1 MKNLLKLICIIVL
14 FFSVNSC
21 GVQWQYQA
29 YNTAGYVDTLRSEGV
44 AVDEIRTASQLRWK
58 LRTDWSFAN
67 DYYFFLQ
74 QQDFSFFHRQYFNNR
89 LWNFGWYSPHD
100 YWLNWQGGWNSGYSY
115 WSPWNQYPW
124 YGNWGSSQWY
134 WYQWNN
140 PWQYSYVYGPR
151 TSYLG
156 NVYGGR
162 YSNRNR
168 FVYSNSNRSSLFS
181 VSDGRTSDSR
191 TYLPNN
197 NSSVISNSINSRPTK
212 PRVVNN
218 KPVIIR
224 WINNSNSSTNSN
236 SKPSNSS
243 SRPIWNK
250 PSTNTK
256 PNYNWNSSRPSNNNY
271 NRPSNNSNYSRPS
284 APTNTTKPNRSGR
297 NPR

>member
-1 MKNLLKLICIIVL
+1 MKTLLKLICIIVL
-14 FFSVNSC
+14 SLSLNSC

-74 QQDFSFFHRQYFNNR
+74 QQDFAFFHRQYFNNR

-115 WSPWNQYPW
+115 WSPYNQYPW

-156 NVYGGR
+156 NVYSGR

-197 NSSVISNSINSRPTK
+197 NSSVISNSINSRPTR

-224 WINNSNSSTNSN
+224 WINGSNSNSR
-236 SKPSNSS
+236 PSNSS
-243 SRPIWNK
+243 SRPIYSK

-256 PNYNWNSSRPSNNNY
+256 PNTNWNSSRPSNSNY
-271 NRPSNNSNYSRPS
+271 SRPSNNSNYSKPSNTRS
-284 APTNTTKPNRSGR
+284 APKTTIRKGG

>member
-1 MKNLLKLICIIVL
+1 MKTLLKLICIIVL
-14 FFSVNSC
+14 SLSLNSC

-74 QQDFSFFHRQYFNNR
+74 QQDFAFFHRQYFNNR

-100 YWLNWQGGWNSGYSY
+100 YWLNWQGGWNSSYSY

-156 NVYGGR
+156 NVYSGR

-197 NSSVISNSINSRPTK
+197 NSSVISNSINSRPTR

-224 WINNSNSSTNSN
+224 WINGSNSNSR
-236 SKPSNSS
+236 PSNSS
-243 SRPIWNK
+243 SRPIYSK

-256 PNYNWNSSRPSNNNY
+256 PNTNWNSSRPSNSNY
-271 NRPSNNSNYSRPS
+271 SRPSNNSNYSKPSKTRS
-284 APTNTTKPNRSGR
+284 APTNTIRKGG

>member
-29 YNTAGYVDTLRSEGV
+29 YNTAGYVDTLRSENTTV
-44 AVDEIRTASQLRWK
+44 EEINTVSQLRWK
-58 LRTDWSFAN
+58 LRTDFQFAN

-74 QQDFSFFHRQYFNNR
+74 QQNYSFFFTQYHYNR
-89 LWNFGWYSPHD
+89 LWRWGWQSPHD
-100 YWLNWQGGWNSGYSY
+100 YWLNWQWGYNSGYSY
-115 WSPWNQYPW
+115 WNGWNQYPW
-124 YGNWGSSQWY
+124 YGNWSSSQWY
-134 WYQWNN
+134 WMQWNN

-168 FVYSNSNRSSLFS
+168 FVYSNSNRSRSLS
-181 VSDGRTSDSR
+181 VLDGSTSDSR

-197 NSSVISNSINSRPTK
+197 NGSVISNEINSRPSK

-224 WINNSNSSTNSN
+224 WNNNSNNSN

-271 NRPSNNSNYSRPS
+271 SRPSNNSNYSKPSNTRS
-284 APTNTTKPNRSGR
+284 APTNTIRKGG

>member
-1 MKNLLKLICIIVL
+1 MKNLLKLILIIVL

-21 GVQWQYQA
+21 GIHWQYSTL
-29 YNTAGYVDTLRSEGV
+29 NTASYVDTLRSEGV

-74 QQDFSFFHRQYFNNR
+74 QQDFAFFHRQYFNNR

-100 YWLNWQGGWNSGYSY
+100 YWLNWQWGYNSSYSY
-115 WSPWNQYPW
+115 WNGWNQYPW

-134 WYQWNN
+134 WNQWNN

-181 VSDGRTSDSR
+181 VSDGRTSVSR

-197 NSSVISNSINSRPTK
+197 NSVTINSRPTK
-212 PRVVNN
+212 PRAVNN

-224 WINNSNSSTNSN
+224 WINSSNSSSSN
-236 SKPSNSS
+236 SRPSNSS
-243 SRPIWNK
+243 SRPIYSK

-256 PNYNWNSSRPSNNNY
+256 PNNNWNSSRPSNNNY
-271 NRPSNNSNYSRPS
+271 IKPSNNSRPSNNSSRPS
-284 APTNTTKPNRSGR
+284 APKTTIKRN

>member
-197 NSSVISNSINSRPTK
+197 NSSVISNSINSRPTR

-224 WINNSNSSTNSN
+224 WINGSNSNSR
-236 SKPSNSS
+236 PSNSS
-243 SRPIWNK
+243 SRPIYSK

-256 PNYNWNSSRPSNNNY
+256 PNTNWNSSRPSNNNY
-271 NRPSNNSNYSRPS
+271 NRPSNNSNYSKPSNTRS
-284 APTNTTKPNRSGR
+284 APTNTIRKGG

>member
-29 YNTAGYVDTLRSEGV
+29 YNTAGYVDTLRSDGV

-74 QQDFSFFHRQYFNNR
+74 QQDFAFFHRQYFNNR

-100 YWLNWQGGWNSGYSY
+100 YWLNWQWGYNSGYSY
-115 WSPWNQYPW
+115 WNGWNQYPW

-134 WYQWNN
+134 WNQWNN
-140 PWQYSYVYGPR
+140 PWQYSYTYGPR
-151 TSYLG
+151 TQWLG
-156 NVYGGR
+156 NVYGR
-162 YSNRNR
+162 RSSNRNR

-181 VSDGRTSDSR
+181 VSDGRTSVSR

-197 NSSVISNSINSRPTK
+197 NSVTINNRPTK
-212 PRVVNN
+212 PRAVNN

-224 WINNSNSSTNSN
+224 WINSSNSNSSNSR
-236 SKPSNSS
+236 PSNSS
-243 SRPIWNK
+243 SRPIYSK

-271 NRPSNNSNYSRPS
+271 IRPSNNSRPSNPSSRPS
-284 APTNTTKPNRSGR
+284 APKTTIKRN

>member
-1 MKNLLKLICIIVL
+1 MKNLLKLILIIVL

-21 GVQWQYQA
+21 GIHWQYQA
-29 YNTAGYVDTLRSEGV
+29 YNTAGYVDTLRSDGV

-74 QQDFSFFHRQYFNNR
+74 QQDFAFFHRQYFNNR

-100 YWLNWQGGWNSGYSY
+100 YWLNWQWGYNSGYSY
-115 WSPWNQYPW
+115 WNGWNQYPW

-134 WYQWNN
+134 WMQWNN
-140 PWQYSYVYGPR
+140 PWHHSYVYGPR

-156 NVYGGR
+156 NVYGSR

-181 VSDGRTSDSR
+181 VSDGRTSVSR

-197 NSSVISNSINSRPTK
+197 NSVTINNRPTK
-212 PRVVNN
+212 PRAVNN

-224 WINNSNSSTNSN
+224 WINSSNSNSR
-236 SKPSNSS
+236 PSNSS
-243 SRPIWNK
+243 SRPILNK

-271 NRPSNNSNYSRPS
+271 SRPSNNSNYSKPSNTRS
-284 APTNTTKPNRSGR
+284 APTNTIRKGG

>member
-1 MKNLLKLICIIVL
+1 MKNLLKLILIIVL

-21 GVQWQYQA
+21 GIQWQYTTL
-29 YNTAGYVDTLRSEGV
+29 NTAGYVDTLRSEGV

-74 QQDFSFFHRQYFNNR
+74 QQDFAFFHRQYFNNR

-115 WSPWNQYPW
+115 WSPYNQYPW

-224 WINNSNSSTNSN
+224 WNNNSNSNTNSN

-284 APTNTTKPNRSGR
+284 VPTNTTKPNRSGR

>member
-197 NSSVISNSINSRPTK
+197 NGSVINNSRPTK

>member
-1 MKNLLKLICIIVL
+1 MKNLFKLICIIVL
-14 FFSVNSC
+14 SLSLNSC

-29 YNTAGYVDTLRSEGV
+29 YNTAGYIDTLRSENTTV
-44 AVDEIRTASQLRWK
+44 EEINTVSQLRWK
-58 LRTDWSFAN
+58 LRTDFVFAN

-74 QQDFSFFHRQYFNNR
+74 QQPYSFFHQQYFYNR
-89 LWNFGWYSPHD
+89 LYMFGWQSPHD
-100 YWLNWQGGWNSGYSY
+100 YWLNWQWGINPGYSY
-115 WSPWNQYPW
+115 WNGWNQYPW
-124 YGNWGSSQWY
+124 YGNWSSSQWY
-134 WYQWNN
+134 WMQWNN

-168 FVYSNSNRSSLFS
+168 FVYSNSNRSRSFL
-181 VSDGRTSDSR
+181 VSDGSTSDSR

-197 NSSVISNSINSRPTK
+197 NSGISNNINSRPNK

-224 WINNSNSSTNSN
+224 WTNSNNNSNSNTP
-236 SKPSNSS
+236 KPNNSS

-271 NRPSNNSNYSRPS
+271 SRPSNNSSRPS
-284 APTNTTKPNRSGR
+284 APKTTIKRQ

>member
-1 MKNLLKLICIIVL
+1 MKNLLKLILIIVL

-21 GVQWQYQA
+21 GIQWQYTA
-29 YNTAGYVDTLRSEGV
+29 LNTVGHVDTLRAEGV

-58 LRTDWSFAN
+58 LRTDFQFAN
-67 DYYFFLQ
+67 DYYYFLQ
-74 QQDFSFFHRQYFNNR
+74 QQDFAFFHRQYFNNR

-115 WSPWNQYPW
+115 WSPYNQYPW

-168 FVYSNSNRSSLFS
+168 FVYSNSIRSRSLS
-181 VSDGRTSDSR
+181 VLDGSTSDSR

-197 NSSVISNSINSRPTK
+197 NGSVISNSINSRPTK
-212 PRVVNN
+212 PRPNN
-218 KPVIIR
+218 NNVIIR
-224 WINNSNSSTNSN
+224 WRPSSNNSNSR
-236 SKPSNSS
+236 PSNSS
-243 SRPIWNK
+243 SRPIFNK

-256 PNYNWNSSRPSNNNY
+256 PNTNWNSSRPTYNSNS
-271 NRPSNNSNYSRPS
+271 RPSNNSNYSRPS
-284 APTNTTKPNRSGR
+284 NNSSRPSAPKTTIKRN

>member
-1 MKNLLKLICIIVL
+1 MKTLLKLICIIVL
-14 FFSVNSC
+14 SLSLNSC

-74 QQDFSFFHRQYFNNR
+74 QQDFAFFHRQYFNNR

-100 YWLNWQGGWNSGYSY
+100 YWLNWQGGWNSSYSY

-156 NVYGGR
+156 NVYSGR

-197 NSSVISNSINSRPTK
+197 NSSVISNSINSRPTR

-224 WINNSNSSTNSN
+224 WINGSNSNSR
-236 SKPSNSS
+236 PSNSS
-243 SRPIWNK
+243 SRPIYSK

-256 PNYNWNSSRPSNNNY
+256 PNTCLLYTSPSPRDRQKSRMPSS
-271 NRPSNNSNYSRPS
+271 
-284 APTNTTKPNRSGR
+284 A
-297 NPR
+297 

>member
-1 MKNLLKLICIIVL
+1 MKTLLKLICIIVL
-14 FFSVNSC
+14 SLSLNSC

-74 QQDFSFFHRQYFNNR
+74 QQDFAFFHRQYFNNR

-115 WSPWNQYPW
+115 WSPYNQYPW

-156 NVYGGR
+156 NVYSGR

-197 NSSVISNSINSRPTK
+197 NSSVISNSINSRPTR

-224 WINNSNSSTNSN
+224 WINGSNSNSR
-236 SKPSNSS
+236 PSNSS
-243 SRPIWNK
+243 SRPIYSK

-256 PNYNWNSSRPSNNNY
+256 PNTNWNSSRPSNNNY
-271 NRPSNNSNYSRPS
+271 NRPSNNSNYSKPSNTRS
-284 APTNTTKPNRSGR
+284 APTNTIRKGG

>member
-1 MKNLLKLICIIVL
+1 MKTLLKLICIIVL
-14 FFSVNSC
+14 SLSLNSC

-74 QQDFSFFHRQYFNNR
+74 QQDFAFFHRQYFNNR

-100 YWLNWQGGWNSGYSY
+100 YWLNWQGGWNSSYSY

-156 NVYGGR
+156 NVYSGR

-197 NSSVISNSINSRPTK
+197 NSSVISNSINSRPTR

-224 WINNSNSSTNSN
+224 WINGSNSNSR
-236 SKPSNSS
+236 PSNSS
-243 SRPIWNK
+243 SRPIYSK

-256 PNYNWNSSRPSNNNY
+256 PNTNWNSSRPSNNNY
-271 NRPSNNSNYSRPS
+271 SRPSNNSNYSKPSNPSSRPS
-284 APTNTTKPNRSGR
+284 APKTTIKRN

>member
-1 MKNLLKLICIIVL
+1 MKTLLKLICIIVL
-14 FFSVNSC
+14 SLSLNSC

-74 QQDFSFFHRQYFNNR
+74 QQDFAFFHRQYFNNR

-156 NVYGGR
+156 NVYSGR

-197 NSSVISNSINSRPTK
+197 NSSVISNSINSRPTR

-224 WINNSNSSTNSN
+224 WINGSNSNSR
-236 SKPSNSS
+236 PSNSS
-243 SRPIWNK
+243 SRPIYSK

-256 PNYNWNSSRPSNNNY
+256 PNTNWNSSRPSNNNY
-271 NRPSNNSNYSRPS
+271 NRPSNNSNYSKPSNTRS
-284 APTNTTKPNRSGR
+284 APTNTIRKGG

>member
-14 FFSVNSC
+14 FLSVNSC

-74 QQDFSFFHRQYFNNR
+74 QQDFAFFHRQYFNNR

-115 WSPWNQYPW
+115 WSPYNQYPW

-156 NVYGGR
+156 NVYSGR

-197 NSSVISNSINSRPTK
+197 NSSVISNSINSRPTR

-224 WINNSNSSTNSN
+224 WINGSNSNSR
-236 SKPSNSS
+236 PSNSS
-243 SRPIWNK
+243 SRPIYSK

-256 PNYNWNSSRPSNNNY
+256 PNTNWNSSRPSNNNY
-271 NRPSNNSNYSRPS
+271 NRPSNNSNYSKPSNTRS
-284 APTNTTKPNRSGR
+284 APTNTIRKGG

>member
-29 YNTAGYVDTLRSEGV
+29 YNTAGYVDTLRSENTTVEEINTV
-44 AVDEIRTASQLRWK
+44 AQLRWK
-58 LRTDWSFAN
+58 LRTDFVFAN

-74 QQDFSFFHRQYFNNR
+74 QQDYGFFFTQYHYNR
-89 LWNFGWYSPHD
+89 LWRWGWQSPHD
-100 YWLNWQGGWNSGYSY
+100 YWLNWQWGYNSGYSY
-115 WSPWNQYPW
+115 WNGWNQYPW

-134 WYQWNN
+134 WMQWNN

-168 FVYSNSNRSSLFS
+168 FVYSNSNRSRSLS
-181 VSDGRTSDSR
+181 VLDGSTSDSR

-197 NSSVISNSINSRPTK
+197 NGSVISNEFNSRPNK
-212 PRVVNN
+212 PRVVN

-224 WINNSNSSTNSN
+224 WRPTNNSSNNSN
-236 SKPSNSS
+236 SNSS

-271 NRPSNNSNYSRPS
+271 SRPSNNSNYSRPS
-284 APTNTTKPNRSGR
+284 NTRSAPTNTIRKGG